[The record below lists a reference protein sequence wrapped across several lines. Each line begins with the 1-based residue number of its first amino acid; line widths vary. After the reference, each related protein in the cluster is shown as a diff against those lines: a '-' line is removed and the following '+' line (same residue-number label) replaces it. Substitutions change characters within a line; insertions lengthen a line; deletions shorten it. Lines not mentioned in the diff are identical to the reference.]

1 LIYQLD
7 GIKDLE
13 NLPNVDTAIYNVL
26 LELTSALT
34 FEYSD
39 ISGGYVLYATPGTT
53 AEELKAIFDYSAHT
67 IEYVNRTLKAEPPI
81 CSAFYIL
88 QNDYV
93 VTIVMSINDT
103 PKEITDNFEEGY

>member
-1 LIYQLD
+1 MIYKLH
-7 GIKDLE
+7 GIEDLE
-13 NLPNVDTAIYNVL
+13 KLPNVDKATYDVL
-26 LELTSALT
+26 KELTSVLT

-39 ISGGYVLYATPGTT
+39 TSGGYVLYATPGTT
-53 AEELKAIFDYSAHT
+53 AEELKSVFDYSAHT
-67 IEYVNRTLKAEPPI
+67 LEYVNRTLKAEPPI